1 MSTTPETFELSVP
14 TLVAAARLA
23 HARGDHATEAAVTDW
38 LTAQAHLEAASSP
51 SKDLAK
57 LLGMLDEG
65 VEDAVL
71 PFKVDRL
78 TAAAAVLARCKAPSK
93 SFRLFS
99 SYSLVDVGYLE
110 VTAQSIR
117 HVDLAEHTVGAKS
130 ESEFPQLGVP
140 AFWLENLSD
149 ENDEVPR
156 AYFPP
161 SGADKLYVKFNEAS
175 ARVWGARANR
185 VQISILRRGKDG
197 RLRRRSLGQLP
208 IQQPG
213 HGRIAIKLTGEQQ
226 LEVHA
231 AHFEGARLS
240 LFDSSRVAV
249 FTVPS
254 LDPDAPA
261 APCRTT
267 LPEFGGWSLPMGD
280 LRLPVPQ
287 ALATRL
293 ARQHWWVSPPTEEA
307 AFALSELVAEGSPT
321 DAGDPRA

>member
-1 MSTTPETFELSVP
+1 
-14 TLVAAARLA
+14 
-23 HARGDHATEAAVTDW
+23 
-38 LTAQAHLEAASSP
+38 
-51 SKDLAK
+51 
-57 LLGMLDEG
+57 
-65 VEDAVL
+65 VL
-71 PFKVDRL
+71 PLKVDRL
-78 TAAAAVLARCKAPSK
+78 TAAAAVLALCRAPFK

-110 VTAQSIR
+110 VTPQSIR
-117 HVDLAEHTVGAKS
+117 YFDLAEHTVGAKG

-161 SGADKLYVKFNEAS
+161 GGADKLYVKFNEAS

-261 APCRTT
+261 TPCRTT

-280 LRLPVPQ
+280 IRLPVPQ
-287 ALATRL
+287 DLATRL